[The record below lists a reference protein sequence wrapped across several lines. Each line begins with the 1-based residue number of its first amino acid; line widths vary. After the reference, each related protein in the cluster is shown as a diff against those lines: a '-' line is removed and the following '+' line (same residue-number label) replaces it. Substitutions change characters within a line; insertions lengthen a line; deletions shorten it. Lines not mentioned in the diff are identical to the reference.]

1 MTTQFITSPTGEQ
14 VSAVIPM
21 AEYEALLRF
30 VPDDETAYL
39 LQEPNG
45 SELLRRI
52 ESVRNG
58 APLIE
63 HDLLPDED

>member
-1 MTTQFITSPTGEQ
+1 MTTQFITGPTGQ
-14 VSAVIPM
+14 RVSAVIPM

-63 HDLLPDED
+63 HNLLPDED

>member
-1 MTTQFITSPTGEQ
+1 MTTHFLTSPTGER

-58 APLIE
+58 APLVE